1 MYILYLCLRILYLCV
16 LTFLVFS
23 SLFAFLASSVRE
35 QMLPP
40 AWPCLD
46 PRVDEIRAVA
56 LSTCVLAPGCS
67 FWSLWWLFQESVDFR
82 GAELFTGAAL
92 SFQMVFPVIPAWPSV
107 PCTSAASE
115 QTSFPVGILGSCNTK
130 MLLKGYW
137 SSKLCSFLSAMSVT
151 SPEFDNYVSVSCNSS
166 WYLIPS
172 SVMFSDLPQ
181 TIFYGLSVSLGSS
194 HFPSPSVEP
203 SEGQRFLAQPSCVGI
218 PWDVSLHLRNWEGCD
233 APGLEQRSG
242 FWEHLA
248 LSMMKN
254 PSSWLLQ
261 PGFCSIHWWV

>member
-40 AWPCLD
+40 AWPYLD
-46 PRVDEIRAVA
+46 PRVDEIPAVA

-67 FWSLWWLFQESVDFR
+67 FWSLWWLFQVSVVFR

-151 SPEFDNYVSVSCNSS
+151 SPEFSIIMFQFHAIPLGILFLLPWCSLICPRLFSMG
-166 WYLIPS
+166 YLS
-172 SVMFSDLPQ
+172 HLDLP
-181 TIFYGLSVSLGSS
+181 ISLLPLWSPVRGRGSWHS
-194 HFPSPSVEP
+194 PPVLAFPGMSLCIWGTGKGVML
-203 SEGQRFLAQPSCVGI
+203 LA
-218 PWDVSLHLRNWEGCD
+218 
-233 APGLEQRSG
+233 
-242 FWEHLA
+242 
-248 LSMMKN
+248 
-254 PSSWLLQ
+254 
-261 PGFCSIHWWV
+261 